1 MTLDELAELSP
12 DSLTADGF
20 EDAIIG
26 VTVNHHH
33 PMVVVYDYRK
43 CVEILMRRDGMT
55 DEEAVEYLDFNTLG
69 AYVGK
74 FGPLFVDPIEREG
87 ADERRSGDTPA

>member
-1 MTLDELAELSP
+1 MTMDELAELNP
-12 DSLTADGF
+12 EALTADGF

-33 PMVVVYDYRK
+33 PVVVVYDYRK
-43 CVEILMRRDGMT
+43 CVETLVSQGLS
-55 DEEAVEYLDFNTLG
+55 EEDAVEHLDFNTLG

-74 FGPLFVDPIEREG
+74 NGPLYMEPIER
-87 ADERRSGDTPA
+87 

>member
-1 MTLDELAELSP
+1 MTIDELAEQNP
-12 DSLTADGF
+12 EALTADGF

-43 CVEILMRRDGMT
+43 CVEILVSQGLTHD
-55 DEEAVEYLDFNTLG
+55 DAQEYLSFNSLA
-69 AYVGK
+69 AYVGEH
-74 FGPLFVDPIEREG
+74 GPLYMEKIDHAP
-87 ADERRSGDTPA
+87 P

>member
-1 MTLDELAELSP
+1 MTIDELAEQNP
-12 DSLTADGF
+12 EAMTAEGF

-43 CVEILMRRDGMT
+43 CVEILVSQGLTHD
-55 DEEAVEYLDFNTLG
+55 DAQEYLSFNTLA
-69 AYVGK
+69 AYVGEH
-74 FGPLFVDPIEREG
+74 GPLYMEKID
-87 ADERRSGDTPA
+87 A

>member
-1 MTLDELAELSP
+1 MTIDELAEQNP
-12 DSLTADGF
+12 EALTADGF

-43 CVEILMRRDGMT
+43 CVEILVSQGMT
-55 DEEAVEYLDFNTLG
+55 DEEAEEYLSFNTLG
-69 AYVGK
+69 AYVGEH
-74 FGPLFVDPIEREG
+74 GPLYMERIDN
-87 ADERRSGDTPA
+87 A